1 LRVLPVEQCSG
12 GLHRDR
18 RDLVVG
24 GEVGDDVCEGPVKGA
39 LAVEGT
45 LELKKGAVTLV
56 GDLLAQR
63 KRFLA
68 AHRVVSGEK

>member
-1 LRVLPVEQCSG
+1 
-12 GLHRDR
+12 
-18 RDLVVG
+18 VVG